1 METYAPNNDL
11 KVKVD
16 SRQIL
21 SIALP
26 ITLAIFIPQLN
37 LLVNSI
43 FLGHL
48 SNQALGN
55 AGVTGVFYLIFAV
68 AGHGLNSSLQSV
80 FSNYAGS
87 DRPDAFKTIL
97 SQGIRISIQL
107 SVAFILFTWIIAP
120 FILKNVTTAD
130 AYPMEI
136 SFLKIRILGLPFLFL
151 FQMGNSFL
159 ISSLN
164 SRLLMIGFVCEAAIN
179 VLFDYLLIFGKFGFP
194 AMGFNGAA
202 VASVISECVGMI
214 VVFAV
219 IYISGLKKKFNL
231 LNNFAYEKNI
241 SNEIKKVAVPLILQ
255 FVISLS
261 TWLVFFLLI
270 ESRGPVAKAVSNTM
284 RNVFGLAGV
293 FIWAFAG
300 TSNTMVSNLIGQGRK
315 DMVIPVVKKIS
326 LWSLGLCLVMICF
339 LNLFPVTFFSL
350 FGQDESFL
358 KEGIP
363 VIRMVSLAMIFMSVS
378 NIWLNAVTG
387 TGNTRINLQIEII
400 SISLYLIYTLYFMKI
415 NYVSLAVAWSNEFV
429 YWLSILLMA
438 TWYIYSKKWMHIK
451 GNQKISEQS

>member
-1 METYAPNNDL
+1 MESYPSNNDL

-21 SIALP
+21 SIAMP
-26 ITLAIFIPQLN
+26 ITLAILVPQLN

-55 AGVTGVFYLIFAV
+55 AGITGVFYLIFAV
-68 AGHGLNSSLQSV
+68 AGHGLNSSMQSV
-80 FSNYAGS
+80 FSGYAGS
-87 DRPDAFKTIL
+87 GRPEAFKTVL

-107 SVAFILFTWIIAP
+107 SVLFILFTWFIAP
-120 FILKNVTTAD
+120 FILQQVSSPD
-130 AYPMEI
+130 SYPMEM
-136 SFLKIRILGLPFLFL
+136 SFLRIRILGLPFLFL

-164 SRLLMIGFVCEAAIN
+164 SRFLMIGFLFEALVN
-179 VLFDYLLIFGKFGFP
+179 VLFDYLLIFGKMGFP
-194 AMGFNGAA
+194 QMGFNGAA
-202 VASVISECVGMI
+202 VASVMDESTGMI

-219 IYISGLKKKFNL
+219 IFITGLKKKYGL
-231 LNNFAYEKNI
+231 LKSFSYNNVI
-241 SNEIKKVAVPLILQ
+241 SKEIKKIALPLILQ
-255 FVISLS
+255 FIISLT
-261 TWLVFFLLI
+261 TWLIFFLLI
-270 ESRGPVAKAVSNTM
+270 ESKGPIAKAVSNTM

-300 TSNTMVSNLIGQGRK
+300 TSNTMVSNLIGQNRK
-315 DMVIPVVKKIS
+315 EIVIPVVKKIS
-326 LWSLGLCLVMICF
+326 LWSLGLCMVMICF

-358 KEGIP
+358 KEGVP
-363 VIRMVSLAMIFMSVS
+363 VIRMVSLGMIFMSIS

-400 SISLYLIYTLYFMKI
+400 SISLYLVYTWYFMKLHYI
-415 NYVSLAVAWSNEFV
+415 SLSIAWSNEFV
-429 YWLSILLMA
+429 YWLSILFMA
-438 TWYIYSKKWMHIK
+438 SGYMFSKKWMHMQ
-451 GNQKISEQS
+451 GNKKMKKH

>member
-1 METYAPNNDL
+1 M
-11 KVKVD
+11 
-16 SRQIL
+16 
-21 SIALP
+21 P
-26 ITLAIFIPQLN
+26 ITLAILVPQLN

-55 AGVTGVFYLIFAV
+55 AGITGVFYLIFAV
-68 AGHGLNSSLQSV
+68 AGHGLNSSMQSV
-80 FSNYAGS
+80 FSGYAGS
-87 DRPDAFKTIL
+87 GKPEAFKTVL

-107 SVAFILFTWIIAP
+107 SGLFILFTWFIAP
-120 FILKNVTTAD
+120 FILQQVSSPD
-130 AYPMEI
+130 SYPMEM
-136 SFLKIRILGLPFLFL
+136 SFLRIRILGLPFLFL

-164 SRLLMIGFVCEAAIN
+164 SRFLMIGFLFEALVN
-179 VLFDYLLIFGKFGFP
+179 VLFDYLLIFGKMGFP
-194 AMGFNGAA
+194 QMGFNGAA
-202 VASVISECVGMI
+202 VASVIAEFTGMI

-219 IYISGLKKKFNL
+219 IFITGLKKKYSL
-231 LNNFAYEKNI
+231 LKCFSYNAVI
-241 SNEIKKVAVPLILQ
+241 SKEIKKIALPLILQ
-255 FVISLS
+255 FIISLT
-261 TWLVFFLLI
+261 TWLIFFLLI
-270 ESRGPVAKAVSNTM
+270 ESKGPIAKAVSNTM

-315 DMVIPVVKKIS
+315 EMVIPVVKKIS
-326 LWSLGLCLVMICF
+326 LWSLGLCMVMICF

-358 KEGIP
+358 AEGVP
-363 VIRMVSLAMIFMSVS
+363 VIRMVSLGMIFMSVS

-400 SISLYLIYTLYFMKI
+400 SISLYLVYTWYFMKLHYI
-415 NYVSLAVAWSNEFV
+415 SLSIAWSNEFV
-429 YWLSILLMA
+429 YWVSILFMA
-438 TWYIYSKKWMHIK
+438 SGYMFSKKWMHIQ
-451 GNQKISEQS
+451 GNKKIKKH

>member
-1 METYAPNNDL
+1 MESYPSNNDL

-21 SIALP
+21 SIAMP
-26 ITLAIFIPQLN
+26 ITLAILVPQLN

-55 AGVTGVFYLIFAV
+55 AGITGVFYLIFAV
-68 AGHGLNSSLQSV
+68 AGHGLNSSMQSV
-80 FSNYAGS
+80 FSGYAGS
-87 DRPDAFKTIL
+87 GRPEAFKTVL

-107 SVAFILFTWIIAP
+107 SVLFILFTWFIAP
-120 FILKNVTTAD
+120 FILQQVSSPD
-130 AYPMEI
+130 SYPMEM
-136 SFLKIRILGLPFLFL
+136 SFLRIRILGLPFLFL

-164 SRLLMIGFVCEAAIN
+164 SRFLMIGFLFEALVN
-179 VLFDYLLIFGKFGFP
+179 VLFDYLLIFGKMGFP
-194 AMGFNGAA
+194 QMGFNGAA
-202 VASVISECVGMI
+202 VASVMAESTGMI

-219 IYISGLKKKFNL
+219 IFITGLKKKYGL
-231 LNNFAYEKNI
+231 LKSFSYNNVI
-241 SNEIKKVAVPLILQ
+241 SKEIKKIALPLILQ
-255 FVISLS
+255 FIISLT
-261 TWLVFFLLI
+261 TWLIFFLLI
-270 ESRGPVAKAVSNTM
+270 ESKGPIAKAVSNTM

-300 TSNTMVSNLIGQGRK
+300 TSNTMVSNLIGQNRK
-315 DMVIPVVKKIS
+315 EIVIPVVKKIS
-326 LWSLGLCLVMICF
+326 LWSLGLCMVMICF

-358 KEGIP
+358 KEGVP
-363 VIRMVSLAMIFMSVS
+363 VIRMVSLGMIFMSIS

-400 SISLYLIYTLYFMKI
+400 SISLYLVYTWYFMKLHYI
-415 NYVSLAVAWSNEFV
+415 SLSIAWSNEFV
-429 YWLSILLMA
+429 YWLSILFMA
-438 TWYIYSKKWMHIK
+438 SGYMFSKKWMHMQ
-451 GNQKISEQS
+451 GNKKMKKH

>member
-1 METYAPNNDL
+1 MESYPSNNDL

-21 SIALP
+21 SIAMP
-26 ITLAIFIPQLN
+26 ITLAILVPQLN

-55 AGVTGVFYLIFAV
+55 AGITGVFYLIFAV
-68 AGHGLNSSLQSV
+68 AGHGLNSSMQSV
-80 FSNYAGS
+80 FSGYAGS
-87 DRPDAFKTIL
+87 GKPEAFKTVL

-107 SVAFILFTWIIAP
+107 SGLFILFTWFIAP
-120 FILKNVTTAD
+120 FILQQVSSPD
-130 AYPMEI
+130 SYPMEM
-136 SFLKIRILGLPFLFL
+136 SFLRIRILGLPFLFL

-164 SRLLMIGFVCEAAIN
+164 SRFLMIGFLFEALVN
-179 VLFDYLLIFGKFGFP
+179 VLFDYLLIFGKMGFP
-194 AMGFNGAA
+194 QMGFNGAA
-202 VASVISECVGMI
+202 VASVMAECTGMI

-219 IYISGLKKKFNL
+219 IFTTGLKKKYGL
-231 LNNFAYEKNI
+231 LKSFSYNQVI
-241 SNEIKKVAVPLILQ
+241 SKEIKKIALPLILQ
-255 FVISLS
+255 FIISLT
-261 TWLVFFLLI
+261 TWLIFFLLI
-270 ESRGPVAKAVSNTM
+270 ESKGPIAKAVSNTM

-300 TSNTMVSNLIGQGRK
+300 TSNTMVSNLIGQNRK
-315 DMVIPVVKKIS
+315 EMVIPVVKKIS
-326 LWSLGLCLVMICF
+326 LWSLGLCMLMICF

-358 KEGIP
+358 AEGIP
-363 VIRMVSLAMIFMSVS
+363 VIRMVSLGMIFMSVS

-400 SISLYLIYTLYFMKI
+400 SISLYLVYTWYFMKLHYI
-415 NYVSLAVAWSNEFV
+415 SLSIAWSNEFV
-429 YWLSILLMA
+429 YWVSILFMA
-438 TWYIYSKKWMHIK
+438 SGYMFSKKWMHIQ
-451 GNQKISEQS
+451 GNKKIKKH

>member
-1 METYAPNNDL
+1 MESYPSNNDL

-21 SIALP
+21 SIAMP
-26 ITLAIFIPQLN
+26 ITLAILVPQLN

-55 AGVTGVFYLIFAV
+55 AGITGVFYLIFAV
-68 AGHGLNSSLQSV
+68 AGHGLNSSMQSV
-80 FSNYAGS
+80 FSGYAGS
-87 DRPDAFKTIL
+87 GKPEAFKTVL

-107 SVAFILFTWIIAP
+107 SVLFILFTWFIAP
-120 FILKNVTTAD
+120 FILQQVSSPD
-130 AYPMEI
+130 SYPMEM
-136 SFLKIRILGLPFLFL
+136 SFLRIRILGLPFLFL

-164 SRLLMIGFVCEAAIN
+164 SRFLMIGFLFEALVN
-179 VLFDYLLIFGKFGFP
+179 VLFDYLLIFGKMGFP
-194 AMGFNGAA
+194 QMGFNGAA
-202 VASVISECVGMI
+202 VASVMAECTGMI

-219 IYISGLKKKFNL
+219 IFITGLKKKYGL
-231 LNNFAYEKNI
+231 LKSFSYNNVI
-241 SNEIKKVAVPLILQ
+241 SKEIKKIALPLILQ
-255 FVISLS
+255 FIISLT
-261 TWLVFFLLI
+261 TWLIFFLLI
-270 ESRGPVAKAVSNTM
+270 ESKGPIAKAVSNTM

-300 TSNTMVSNLIGQGRK
+300 TSNTMVSNLIGQNRK
-315 DMVIPVVKKIS
+315 EMVIPVVKKIS
-326 LWSLGLCLVMICF
+326 LWSLGLCMLMICF

-358 KEGIP
+358 AEGIP
-363 VIRMVSLAMIFMSVS
+363 VIRMVSLGMIFMSIS

-400 SISLYLIYTLYFMKI
+400 SISLYLVYTWYFMKMHYI
-415 NYVSLAVAWSNEFV
+415 SLSIAWSNEFV
-429 YWLSILLMA
+429 YWVSILFMA
-438 TWYIYSKKWMHIK
+438 SGYMFSKKWMHMQGNKKIK
-451 GNQKISEQS
+451 KH

>member
-1 METYAPNNDL
+1 MESYPSNNDL

-21 SIALP
+21 SIAMP
-26 ITLAIFIPQLN
+26 ITLAILVPQLN

-55 AGVTGVFYLIFAV
+55 AGITGVFYLIFAV
-68 AGHGLNSSLQSV
+68 AGHGLNSSMQSV
-80 FSNYAGS
+80 FSGYAGS
-87 DRPDAFKTIL
+87 GKPEAFKTVL

-107 SVAFILFTWIIAP
+107 SVLFILFTWFIAP
-120 FILKNVTTAD
+120 FILQQVSSPD
-130 AYPMEI
+130 SYPMEM
-136 SFLKIRILGLPFLFL
+136 SFLRIRILGLPFLFL

-164 SRLLMIGFVCEAAIN
+164 SRFLMIGFLFEALIN
-179 VLFDYLLIFGKFGFP
+179 VLFDYLLIFGKMGFP
-194 AMGFNGAA
+194 QMGFNGAA
-202 VASVISECVGMI
+202 VASVIAECTGMI

-219 IYISGLKKKFNL
+219 IFITGLKKKYSL
-231 LNNFAYEKNI
+231 LKSFSYNDVI
-241 SNEIKKVAVPLILQ
+241 SKEIKKIALPLILQ
-255 FVISLS
+255 FIISLT
-261 TWLVFFLLI
+261 TWLIFFLLI
-270 ESRGPVAKAVSNTM
+270 ESKGPVAKAVSNTM

-300 TSNTMVSNLIGQGRK
+300 TSNTMVSNLIGQNRK

-326 LWSLGLCLVMICF
+326 LWSLGLCMIMICF
-339 LNLFPVTFFSL
+339 LNLFPITFFSL

-358 KEGIP
+358 AEGVP
-363 VIRMVSLAMIFMSVS
+363 VIRMVSLGMIFMSIS

-400 SISLYLIYTLYFMKI
+400 SISLYLVYTWYFMKLHYI
-415 NYVSLAVAWSNEFV
+415 SLSIAWSNEFV
-429 YWLSILLMA
+429 YWLSILFMA
-438 TWYIYSKKWMHIK
+438 SGYMFSKKWMHMQGNKKIK
-451 GNQKISEQS
+451 KH

>member
-1 METYAPNNDL
+1 MESYPSNNDL

-16 SRQIL
+16 SKQIL
-21 SIALP
+21 SIAMP
-26 ITLAIFIPQLN
+26 ITLAILVPQLN

-55 AGVTGVFYLIFAV
+55 AGITGVFYLIFAV
-68 AGHGLNSSLQSV
+68 AGHGLNSSMQSV
-80 FSNYAGS
+80 FSGYAGS
-87 DRPDAFKTIL
+87 GKPEAFKTVL

-107 SVAFILFTWIIAP
+107 SVLFILFTWFIAP
-120 FILKNVTTAD
+120 FILQQVSSPD
-130 AYPMEI
+130 SYPMEM
-136 SFLKIRILGLPFLFL
+136 SFLRIRILGLPFLFL

-164 SRLLMIGFVCEAAIN
+164 SRFLMIGFLFEALIN
-179 VLFDYLLIFGKFGFP
+179 VLFDYLLIFGKMGFP
-194 AMGFNGAA
+194 QMGFNGAA
-202 VASVISECVGMI
+202 VASVMAECTGMI

-219 IYISGLKKKFNL
+219 IFITGLKKKYGL
-231 LNNFAYEKNI
+231 LKNFSYNNII
-241 SNEIKKVAVPLILQ
+241 SKEIKKIALPLILQ
-255 FVISLS
+255 FIISLT
-261 TWLVFFLLI
+261 TWLIFFLLI
-270 ESRGPVAKAVSNTM
+270 ESKGPVAKAVSNTM

-300 TSNTMVSNLIGQGRK
+300 TSNTMVSNLIGQNRK

-326 LWSLGLCLVMICF
+326 LWSLGLCMIMICF
-339 LNLFPVTFFSL
+339 LNLFPITFFSL

-358 KEGIP
+358 AEGVP
-363 VIRMVSLAMIFMSVS
+363 VIRMVSLGMIFMSIS

-400 SISLYLIYTLYFMKI
+400 SISLYLVYTWYFMKLHYI
-415 NYVSLAVAWSNEFV
+415 SLSIAWSNEFV
-429 YWLSILLMA
+429 YWLSILFMA
-438 TWYIYSKKWMHIK
+438 SGYMFSKKWMHMQGNKKIK
-451 GNQKISEQS
+451 KH

>member
-1 METYAPNNDL
+1 MESYPSNNDL

-21 SIALP
+21 SIAMP
-26 ITLAIFIPQLN
+26 ITLAILVPQLN

-55 AGVTGVFYLIFAV
+55 AGITGVFYLIFAV
-68 AGHGLNSSLQSV
+68 AGHGLNSSMQSV
-80 FSNYAGS
+80 FSGYAGS
-87 DRPDAFKTIL
+87 GKPEAFKTVL

-107 SVAFILFTWIIAP
+107 SVFFILFTWFIAP
-120 FILKNVTTAD
+120 FILQQVSSPD
-130 AYPMEI
+130 SFPMEM
-136 SFLKIRILGLPFLFL
+136 SFLRIRILGLPFLFL

-164 SRLLMIGFVCEAAIN
+164 SRFLMIGFIFEALIN
-179 VLFDYLLIFGKFGFP
+179 VLFDYLLIFGKMGFP
-194 AMGFNGAA
+194 QMGFNGAA
-202 VASVISECVGMI
+202 VASVIAECTGMI

-219 IYISGLKKKFNL
+219 IFITGLKKKYGL
-231 LNNFAYEKNI
+231 LKSFSYNDVI
-241 SNEIKKVAVPLILQ
+241 SKEIKKIALPLILQ
-255 FVISLS
+255 FIISLT
-261 TWLVFFLLI
+261 TWLIFFLLI
-270 ESRGPVAKAVSNTM
+270 ESKGPIAKAVSNTM

-300 TSNTMVSNLIGQGRK
+300 TSNTMVSNLIGQNRK
-315 DMVIPVVKKIS
+315 EMVIPVVKKIS
-326 LWSLGLCLVMICF
+326 LWSLGLCMLMICF

-363 VIRMVSLAMIFMSVS
+363 VIRMVSLGMIFMSIS

-400 SISLYLIYTLYFMKI
+400 SISLYLVYTWYFMKLHYI
-415 NYVSLAVAWSNEFV
+415 SLSVAWSNEFV
-429 YWLSILLMA
+429 YWVSILFMA
-438 TWYIYSKKWMHIK
+438 SGYMFSKKWMHMQGNKKIK
-451 GNQKISEQS
+451 KH

>member
-1 METYAPNNDL
+1 MESYPSNNDL

-21 SIALP
+21 SIAMP
-26 ITLAIFIPQLN
+26 ITLAILVPQLN

-55 AGVTGVFYLIFAV
+55 AGITGVFYLIFAV
-68 AGHGLNSSLQSV
+68 AGHGLNSSMQSV
-80 FSNYAGS
+80 FSGYAGS
-87 DRPDAFKTIL
+87 GKPEAFKTVL

-107 SVAFILFTWIIAP
+107 SVFFILFTWFIAP
-120 FILKNVTTAD
+120 FILQQVSSPD
-130 AYPMEI
+130 SFPMEM
-136 SFLKIRILGLPFLFL
+136 SFLRIRILGLPFLFL

-164 SRLLMIGFVCEAAIN
+164 SRFLMIGFIFEALIN
-179 VLFDYLLIFGKFGFP
+179 VLFDYLLIFGKMGFP
-194 AMGFNGAA
+194 QMGFNGAA
-202 VASVISECVGMI
+202 VASVIAECTGMI

-219 IYISGLKKKFNL
+219 IFITGLKKKYSL
-231 LNNFAYEKNI
+231 LKSFSYDDVVSK
-241 SNEIKKVAVPLILQ
+241 EIKKIALPLILQ
-255 FVISLS
+255 FIISLT
-261 TWLVFFLLI
+261 TWLIFFLLI
-270 ESRGPVAKAVSNTM
+270 ESKGPIAKAVSNTM

-300 TSNTMVSNLIGQGRK
+300 TSNTMVSNLIGQNRK
-315 DMVIPVVKKIS
+315 EMVIPVVKKIS
-326 LWSLGLCLVMICF
+326 LWSLGLCMLMICF

-363 VIRMVSLAMIFMSVS
+363 VIRMVSLGMIFMSIS

-400 SISLYLIYTLYFMKI
+400 SISLYLVYTWYFMKLHYI
-415 NYVSLAVAWSNEFV
+415 SLSVAWSNEFV
-429 YWLSILLMA
+429 YWVSILFMA
-438 TWYIYSKKWMHIK
+438 SGYMFSKKWMHMQGNKKIK
-451 GNQKISEQS
+451 KH

>member
-1 METYAPNNDL
+1 MESYPSNNDL

-21 SIALP
+21 SIAMP
-26 ITLAIFIPQLN
+26 ITLAILVPQLN

-55 AGVTGVFYLIFAV
+55 AGITGVFYLIFAV
-68 AGHGLNSSLQSV
+68 AGHGLNSSMQSV
-80 FSNYAGS
+80 FSGYAGS
-87 DRPDAFKTIL
+87 GKPEAFKTVL

-107 SVAFILFTWIIAP
+107 SVLFILFTWFIAP
-120 FILKNVTTAD
+120 FILQQVSSPD
-130 AYPMEI
+130 SYPMEM
-136 SFLKIRILGLPFLFL
+136 SFLRIRILGLPFLFL

-164 SRLLMIGFVCEAAIN
+164 SRFLMIGFLFEALVN
-179 VLFDYLLIFGKFGFP
+179 VLFDYLLIFGKMGFP
-194 AMGFNGAA
+194 QMGFNGAA
-202 VASVISECVGMI
+202 VASVMAECTGMI

-219 IYISGLKKKFNL
+219 IFITGLKKKYGL
-231 LNNFAYEKNI
+231 LKSFSYNNVI
-241 SNEIKKVAVPLILQ
+241 SKEIKKIALPLILQ
-255 FVISLS
+255 FIISLT
-261 TWLVFFLLI
+261 TWLIFFLLI
-270 ESRGPVAKAVSNTM
+270 ESKGPIAKAVSNTM

-300 TSNTMVSNLIGQGRK
+300 TSNTMVSNLIGQNRK
-315 DMVIPVVKKIS
+315 EMVIPVVKKIS
-326 LWSLGLCLVMICF
+326 LWSLGLCMLMICF

-358 KEGIP
+358 AEGVP
-363 VIRMVSLAMIFMSVS
+363 VIRMVSLGMIFMSIS

-400 SISLYLIYTLYFMKI
+400 SISLYLVYTWYFMKLHYI
-415 NYVSLAVAWSNEFV
+415 SLSIAWSNEFV
-429 YWLSILLMA
+429 YWVSILFMA
-438 TWYIYSKKWMHIK
+438 SGYMFSKKWMHMQGNKKIK
-451 GNQKISEQS
+451 KH

>member
-1 METYAPNNDL
+1 MESYPSNNDL

-21 SIALP
+21 SIAMP
-26 ITLAIFIPQLN
+26 ITLAILVPQLN

-55 AGVTGVFYLIFAV
+55 AGITGVFYLIFAV
-68 AGHGLNSSLQSV
+68 AGHGLNSSMQSV
-80 FSNYAGS
+80 FSGYAGS
-87 DRPDAFKTIL
+87 GKPEAFKTVL

-107 SVAFILFTWIIAP
+107 SVLFILFTWFIAP
-120 FILKNVTTAD
+120 FILQQVSSPD
-130 AYPMEI
+130 SYPMEM
-136 SFLKIRILGLPFLFL
+136 SFLRIRILGLPFLFL

-164 SRLLMIGFVCEAAIN
+164 SRFLMIGFMFEALIN
-179 VLFDYLLIFGKFGFP
+179 VLFDYLLIFGKMGFP
-194 AMGFNGAA
+194 QMGFNGAA
-202 VASVISECVGMI
+202 VASVMAECTGMI

-219 IYISGLKKKFNL
+219 IFISGLKKKYGL
-231 LNNFAYEKNI
+231 LKSFSYNHII
-241 SNEIKKVAVPLILQ
+241 SKEIKKIALPLILQ
-255 FVISLS
+255 FIISLT
-261 TWLVFFLLI
+261 TWLIFFLLI
-270 ESRGPVAKAVSNTM
+270 ESKGPVAKAVSNTM

-326 LWSLGLCLVMICF
+326 LWSLGLCMVMICF
-339 LNLFPVTFFSL
+339 LNLFPITFFSL

-358 KEGIP
+358 AEGVP
-363 VIRMVSLAMIFMSVS
+363 VIRMVSLGMIFMSVS

-400 SISLYLIYTLYFMKI
+400 SISLYMVYTWYFMKLHYI
-415 NYVSLAVAWSNEFV
+415 SLSVAWSNEFV
-429 YWLSILLMA
+429 YWLSILFMA
-438 TWYIYSKKWMHIK
+438 SGYMFSKKWMHMQGNKKIK
-451 GNQKISEQS
+451 KH

>member
-1 METYAPNNDL
+1 MESYPSNNDL

-21 SIALP
+21 SIAMP
-26 ITLAIFIPQLN
+26 ITLAILVPQLN

-55 AGVTGVFYLIFAV
+55 AGITGVFYLIFAV
-68 AGHGLNSSLQSV
+68 AGHGLNSSMQSV
-80 FSNYAGS
+80 FSGYAGS
-87 DRPDAFKTIL
+87 GKPEAFKTVL

-107 SVAFILFTWIIAP
+107 SVFFILFTWLIAP
-120 FILKNVTTAD
+120 FILQQVSSPD
-130 AYPMEI
+130 SFPMEM
-136 SFLKIRILGLPFLFL
+136 SFLRIRILGLPFLFL

-164 SRLLMIGFVCEAAIN
+164 SRFLMIGFLFEALIN
-179 VLFDYLLIFGKFGFP
+179 VLFDYLLIFGKMGFP
-194 AMGFNGAA
+194 QMGFNGAA
-202 VASVISECVGMI
+202 VASVIAECTGMI

-219 IYISGLKKKFNL
+219 IFITGLKKKYGL
-231 LNNFAYEKNI
+231 LKNFSYNEVI
-241 SNEIKKVAVPLILQ
+241 SKEIKKIALPLILQ
-255 FVISLS
+255 FIISLT
-261 TWLVFFLLI
+261 TWLIFFLLI
-270 ESRGPVAKAVSNTM
+270 ESKGPIAKAVSNTM

-300 TSNTMVSNLIGQGRK
+300 TSNTMVSNLIGQNRK
-315 DMVIPVVKKIS
+315 EMVIPVVKKIS
-326 LWSLGLCLVMICF
+326 LWSIGLCMLMICF

-363 VIRMVSLAMIFMSVS
+363 VIRMVSLGMIFMSIS

-400 SISLYLIYTLYFMKI
+400 SISLYLVYTWYFMKLHYI
-415 NYVSLAVAWSNEFV
+415 SLSVAWSNEFV
-429 YWLSILLMA
+429 YWVSILFMA
-438 TWYIYSKKWMHIK
+438 SGYMFSKKWMHMQGNKKIK
-451 GNQKISEQS
+451 KH

>member
-1 METYAPNNDL
+1 MESYPSNNDL

-21 SIALP
+21 SIAMP
-26 ITLAIFIPQLN
+26 ITLAILVPQLN

-48 SNQALGN
+48 SKQALGN
-55 AGVTGVFYLIFAV
+55 AGITGVFYLIFAV
-68 AGHGLNSSLQSV
+68 AGHGLNSSMQSV
-80 FSNYAGS
+80 FSGYAGS
-87 DRPDAFKTIL
+87 GKPEAFKTVL

-107 SVAFILFTWIIAP
+107 SVLFILFTWFIAP
-120 FILKNVTTAD
+120 FILQQVSSPD
-130 AYPMEI
+130 SYPMEM
-136 SFLKIRILGLPFLFL
+136 SFLRIRILGLPFLFL

-164 SRLLMIGFVCEAAIN
+164 SRFLMIGFLFEAFIN
-179 VLFDYLLIFGKFGFP
+179 VLFDYLLIFGKMGFP
-194 AMGFNGAA
+194 QMGFNGAA
-202 VASVISECVGMI
+202 VASVMAECTGMI

-219 IYISGLKKKFNL
+219 IFITGLKKKYGL
-231 LNNFAYEKNI
+231 LKNFSYNNII
-241 SNEIKKVAVPLILQ
+241 SKEIKKIALPLILQ
-255 FVISLS
+255 FIISLT
-261 TWLVFFLLI
+261 TWLIFFLLI
-270 ESRGPVAKAVSNTM
+270 ESKGPVAKAVSNTM

-300 TSNTMVSNLIGQGRK
+300 TSNTMVSNLIGQNRK

-326 LWSLGLCLVMICF
+326 LWSLGLCMIMICF
-339 LNLFPVTFFSL
+339 LNLFPITFFSL

-358 KEGIP
+358 AEGVP
-363 VIRMVSLAMIFMSVS
+363 VIRMVSLGMIFMSIS

-400 SISLYLIYTLYFMKI
+400 SISLYLVYTWYFMKLHYI
-415 NYVSLAVAWSNEFV
+415 SLSIAWSNEFV
-429 YWLSILLMA
+429 YWLSILFMA
-438 TWYIYSKKWMHIK
+438 SGYMFSKKWMHMQGNKKIK
-451 GNQKISEQS
+451 KH

>member
-1 METYAPNNDL
+1 MESYPSNNDL

-26 ITLAIFIPQLN
+26 ITLAILVPQLN

-48 SNQALGN
+48 SKQALGN
-55 AGVTGVFYLIFAV
+55 AGITGVFYLIFAV
-68 AGHGLNSSLQSV
+68 AGHGLNSSMQSV
-80 FSNYAGS
+80 FSGYAGS
-87 DRPDAFKTIL
+87 GKPEAFKTVL

-107 SVAFILFTWIIAP
+107 SVLFILFTWFIAP
-120 FILKNVTTAD
+120 FILKQVSSPD
-130 AYPMEI
+130 AFPMEM
-136 SFLKIRILGLPFLFL
+136 SFLRIRILGLPFLFL

-164 SRLLMIGFVCEAAIN
+164 SRFLMIGFIFEALIN
-179 VLFDYLLIFGKFGFP
+179 VLFDYLLIFGKIGFP
-194 AMGFNGAA
+194 QMGFNGAA
-202 VASVISECVGMI
+202 VASVIAECTGMI

-219 IYISGLKKKFNL
+219 IYITGLKKKYSL
-231 LNNFAYEKNI
+231 LKSFSYDDVI
-241 SNEIKKVAVPLILQ
+241 SKEIKKIALPLILQ
-255 FVISLS
+255 FIISLT
-261 TWLVFFLLI
+261 TWLIFFLLI
-270 ESRGPVAKAVSNTM
+270 ESKGPVAKAVSNTM

-315 DMVIPVVKKIS
+315 EMVIPVVKKIS
-326 LWSLGLCLVMICF
+326 LWSLGLCMVMICF
-339 LNLFPVTFFSL
+339 LNLFPITFFSL

-358 KEGIP
+358 AEGVP
-363 VIRMVSLAMIFMSVS
+363 VIRMVSLGMIFMSIS

-400 SISLYLIYTLYFMKI
+400 SISLYLVYTWYFMKLHYI
-415 NYVSLAVAWSNEFV
+415 SLSVAWSNEFV
-429 YWLSILLMA
+429 YWLSILFMA
-438 TWYIYSKKWMHIK
+438 SGYMFSKKWMHMQGNKKIK
-451 GNQKISEQS
+451 KH

>member
-1 METYAPNNDL
+1 MESYPSNNDL

-21 SIALP
+21 SIAMP
-26 ITLAIFIPQLN
+26 ITLAILVPQLN

-55 AGVTGVFYLIFAV
+55 AGITGVFYLIFAV
-68 AGHGLNSSLQSV
+68 AGHGLNSSMQSV
-80 FSNYAGS
+80 FSGYAGS
-87 DRPDAFKTIL
+87 GKPEAFKTVL

-107 SVAFILFTWIIAP
+107 SVLFILFTWFIAP
-120 FILKNVTTAD
+120 FILQQVSSSD
-130 AYPMEI
+130 SYPMEM
-136 SFLKIRILGLPFLFL
+136 SFLRIRILGLPFLFL

-164 SRLLMIGFVCEAAIN
+164 SRFLMIGFMFEALVN
-179 VLFDYLLIFGKFGFP
+179 VLFDYLLIFGKMGFP
-194 AMGFNGAA
+194 QMGFNGAA
-202 VASVISECVGMI
+202 VASVIAECTGMI

-219 IYISGLKKKFNL
+219 IFITGLKKKYSL
-231 LNNFAYEKNI
+231 LKSFSYNDGI
-241 SNEIKKVAVPLILQ
+241 SKEIKKIALPLILQ
-255 FVISLS
+255 FIISLT
-261 TWLVFFLLI
+261 TWLIFFLLI
-270 ESRGPVAKAVSNTM
+270 ESKGPVAKAVSNTM

-300 TSNTMVSNLIGQGRK
+300 TSNTMVSNLIGQNRK
-315 DMVIPVVKKIS
+315 EMVIPVVKKIS
-326 LWSLGLCLVMICF
+326 LWSLGLCMIMICF
-339 LNLFPVTFFSL
+339 LNLFPITFFSL

-358 KEGIP
+358 AEGVP
-363 VIRMVSLAMIFMSVS
+363 VIRMVSLGMIFMSIS

-400 SISLYLIYTLYFMKI
+400 SISLYLVYTWYFMKLHYI
-415 NYVSLAVAWSNEFV
+415 SLSIAWSNEFV
-429 YWLSILLMA
+429 YWLSILFMA
-438 TWYIYSKKWMHIK
+438 SGYMFSKKWMHMQGNKKIK
-451 GNQKISEQS
+451 KH

>member
-1 METYAPNNDL
+1 METYPSNNDL
-11 KVKVD
+11 RVKVD
-16 SRQIL
+16 SKQIL

-26 ITLAIFIPQLN
+26 ITLAILIPQLN

-55 AGVTGVFYLIFAV
+55 AGITGVFYLIFAV
-68 AGHGLNSSLQSV
+68 AGHGLNSSMQSV
-80 FSNYAGS
+80 FSGYAGS
-87 DRPDAFKTIL
+87 GKPEAFKTVL

-107 SVAFILFTWIIAP
+107 SVLFILFTWFIAP
-120 FILKNVTTAD
+120 FILQQVSSPES
-130 AYPMEI
+130 YPMEM
-136 SFLKIRILGLPFLFL
+136 SFLRIRILGLPFLFL

-164 SRLLMIGFVCEAAIN
+164 SRFLMIGFIFEASVN
-179 VLFDYLLIFGKFGFP
+179 VLFDYLLIFGKMGFP
-194 AMGFNGAA
+194 QMGFNGAA
-202 VASVISECVGMI
+202 VASVMAECTGMI

-219 IYISGLKKKFNL
+219 IFITGLKKKYGL
-231 LNNFAYEKNI
+231 LKSFSYNDVI
-241 SNEIKKVAVPLILQ
+241 SKEIKKIALPLILQ
-255 FVISLS
+255 FIISLT
-261 TWLVFFLLI
+261 TWLIFFLLI
-270 ESRGPVAKAVSNTM
+270 ESKGPIAKAVSNTM

-315 DMVIPVVKKIS
+315 EMVIPVVKKIS
-326 LWSLGLCLVMICF
+326 LWSLGLCMVMICF

-358 KEGIP
+358 AEGIP
-363 VIRMVSLAMIFMSVS
+363 VIRMVSLGMIFMSVS

-400 SISLYLIYTLYFMKI
+400 SISLYMVYTWYFMKLHYI
-415 NYVSLAVAWSNEFV
+415 SLSVAWSNEFV
-429 YWLSILLMA
+429 YWLSILFMA
-438 TWYIYSKKWMHIK
+438 SGYMFSKKWMHMQGNKKIK
-451 GNQKISEQS
+451 KH

>member
-1 METYAPNNDL
+1 MESYPSNNDL

-26 ITLAIFIPQLN
+26 ITLAILVPQLN

-48 SNQALGN
+48 SKQALGN
-55 AGVTGVFYLIFAV
+55 AGITGVFYLIFAV
-68 AGHGLNSSLQSV
+68 AGHGLNSSMQSV
-80 FSNYAGS
+80 FSGYAGS
-87 DRPDAFKTIL
+87 GKPEAFKTVL

-107 SVAFILFTWIIAP
+107 SVLFILFTWFIAP
-120 FILKNVTTAD
+120 FILKQVSSPD
-130 AYPMEI
+130 AFPMEM
-136 SFLKIRILGLPFLFL
+136 SFLRIRILGLPFLFL

-164 SRLLMIGFVCEAAIN
+164 SRFLMIGFIFEALIN
-179 VLFDYLLIFGKFGFP
+179 VLFDYLLIFGKMGFP
-194 AMGFNGAA
+194 QMGFNGAA
-202 VASVISECVGMI
+202 VASVIAECTGMI

-219 IYISGLKKKFNL
+219 IYITGLKKKYSL
-231 LNNFAYEKNI
+231 LKSFSYNDGI
-241 SNEIKKVAVPLILQ
+241 SKEIKKIALPLILQ
-255 FVISLS
+255 FIISLT
-261 TWLVFFLLI
+261 TWLIFFLLI
-270 ESRGPVAKAVSNTM
+270 ESKGPVAKAVSNTM

-315 DMVIPVVKKIS
+315 EMVIPVVKKIS
-326 LWSLGLCLVMICF
+326 LWSLGLCMIMICF

-358 KEGIP
+358 AEGVP
-363 VIRMVSLAMIFMSVS
+363 VIRMVSLGMIFMSIS

-400 SISLYLIYTLYFMKI
+400 SISLYLVYTWYFMKLHYI
-415 NYVSLAVAWSNEFV
+415 SLSIAWSNEFV
-429 YWLSILLMA
+429 YWLSILFMA
-438 TWYIYSKKWMHIK
+438 SGYMFSKKWMHMQGNKKIK
-451 GNQKISEQS
+451 EH

>member
-1 METYAPNNDL
+1 M
-11 KVKVD
+11 
-16 SRQIL
+16 
-21 SIALP
+21 P
-26 ITLAIFIPQLN
+26 ITLAILVPQLN

-55 AGVTGVFYLIFAV
+55 AGITGVFYLIFAV
-68 AGHGLNSSLQSV
+68 AGHGLNSSMQSV
-80 FSNYAGS
+80 FSGYAGS
-87 DRPDAFKTIL
+87 GKPEAFKTVL

-107 SVAFILFTWIIAP
+107 SVFFILFTWFIAP
-120 FILKNVTTAD
+120 FILQQVSSPD
-130 AYPMEI
+130 SFPMEM
-136 SFLKIRILGLPFLFL
+136 SFLRIRILGLPFLFL

-164 SRLLMIGFVCEAAIN
+164 SRFLMIGFIFEALIN
-179 VLFDYLLIFGKFGFP
+179 VLFDYLLIFGKMGFP
-194 AMGFNGAA
+194 QMGFNGAA
-202 VASVISECVGMI
+202 VASVIAECTGMI

-219 IYISGLKKKFNL
+219 IFITGLKKKYSL
-231 LNNFAYEKNI
+231 LKSFSYDDVVSK
-241 SNEIKKVAVPLILQ
+241 EIKKIALPLILQ
-255 FVISLS
+255 FIISLT
-261 TWLVFFLLI
+261 TWLIFFLLI
-270 ESRGPVAKAVSNTM
+270 ESKGPIAKAVSNTM

-300 TSNTMVSNLIGQGRK
+300 TSNTMVSNLIGQNRK
-315 DMVIPVVKKIS
+315 EMVIPVVKKIS
-326 LWSLGLCLVMICF
+326 LWSLGLCMLMICF

-363 VIRMVSLAMIFMSVS
+363 VIRMVSLGMIFMSIS

-400 SISLYLIYTLYFMKI
+400 SISLYLVYTWYFMKLHYI
-415 NYVSLAVAWSNEFV
+415 SLSVAWSNEFV
-429 YWLSILLMA
+429 YWVSILFMA
-438 TWYIYSKKWMHIK
+438 SGYMFSKKWMHMQGNKKIK
-451 GNQKISEQS
+451 KH

>member
-1 METYAPNNDL
+1 MESYPSNNDL

-21 SIALP
+21 SIAMP
-26 ITLAIFIPQLN
+26 ITLAILVPQLN

-55 AGVTGVFYLIFAV
+55 AGITGVFYLIFAV
-68 AGHGLNSSLQSV
+68 AGHGLNSSMQSV
-80 FSNYAGS
+80 FSGYAGS
-87 DRPDAFKTIL
+87 GKPEAFKTVL

-107 SVAFILFTWIIAP
+107 SVLFILFTWFIAP
-120 FILKNVTTAD
+120 FILQQVSSPD
-130 AYPMEI
+130 SYPMEM
-136 SFLKIRILGLPFLFL
+136 SFLRIRILGLPFLFL

-164 SRLLMIGFVCEAAIN
+164 SRFLMIGFLFEALIN
-179 VLFDYLLIFGKFGFP
+179 VLFDYLLIFGKMGFP
-194 AMGFNGAA
+194 QMGFNGAA
-202 VASVISECVGMI
+202 VASVMAECTGMI

-219 IYISGLKKKFNL
+219 IFITGLKKKYGL
-231 LNNFAYEKNI
+231 LKSFSYNNVI
-241 SNEIKKVAVPLILQ
+241 SKEIKKIALPLILQ
-255 FVISLS
+255 FIISLT
-261 TWLVFFLLI
+261 TWLIFFLLI
-270 ESRGPVAKAVSNTM
+270 ESKGPIAKAVSNTM

-300 TSNTMVSNLIGQGRK
+300 TSNTMVSNLIGQNRK
-315 DMVIPVVKKIS
+315 EMVIPVVKKIS
-326 LWSLGLCLVMICF
+326 LWSLGLCMVMICF

-358 KEGIP
+358 AEGVP
-363 VIRMVSLAMIFMSVS
+363 VIRMVSLGMIFMSVS

-400 SISLYLIYTLYFMKI
+400 SISLYLVYTWYFMKLHYI
-415 NYVSLAVAWSNEFV
+415 SLSIAWSNEFV
-429 YWLSILLMA
+429 YWVSILFMA
-438 TWYIYSKKWMHIK
+438 SGYMFSKKWMHIQ
-451 GNQKISEQS
+451 GNKKIKKH

>member
-1 METYAPNNDL
+1 MESYPSNNDL

-21 SIALP
+21 SIAMP
-26 ITLAIFIPQLN
+26 ITLAILVPQLN

-55 AGVTGVFYLIFAV
+55 AGITGVFYLIFAV
-68 AGHGLNSSLQSV
+68 AGHGLNSSMQSV
-80 FSNYAGS
+80 FSGYAGS
-87 DRPDAFKTIL
+87 GKPEAFKTVL

-107 SVAFILFTWIIAP
+107 SVLFILFTWFIAP
-120 FILKNVTTAD
+120 FILQQVSSPD
-130 AYPMEI
+130 SYPMEM
-136 SFLKIRILGLPFLFL
+136 SFLRIRILGLPFLFL

-164 SRLLMIGFVCEAAIN
+164 SRFLMIGFLFEALIN
-179 VLFDYLLIFGKFGFP
+179 VLFDYLLIFGKMGFP
-194 AMGFNGAA
+194 QMGFNGAA
-202 VASVISECVGMI
+202 VASVMAECTGMI

-219 IYISGLKKKFNL
+219 IFITGLKKKYGL
-231 LNNFAYEKNI
+231 LKSFSYNNVI
-241 SNEIKKVAVPLILQ
+241 SKEIKKIALPLILQ
-255 FVISLS
+255 FIISLT
-261 TWLVFFLLI
+261 TWLIFFLLI
-270 ESRGPVAKAVSNTM
+270 ESKGPIAKAVSNTM

-300 TSNTMVSNLIGQGRK
+300 TSNTMVSNLIGQNRK
-315 DMVIPVVKKIS
+315 EMVIPVVKKIS
-326 LWSLGLCLVMICF
+326 LWSLGLCMLMICF

-358 KEGIP
+358 AEGIP
-363 VIRMVSLAMIFMSVS
+363 VIRMVSLGMIFMSVS

-400 SISLYLIYTLYFMKI
+400 SISLYLVYTWYFMKLHYI
-415 NYVSLAVAWSNEFV
+415 SLSIAWSNEFV
-429 YWLSILLMA
+429 YWVSILFMA
-438 TWYIYSKKWMHIK
+438 SGYMFSKKWMHIQ
-451 GNQKISEQS
+451 GNKKIKKH

>member
-1 METYAPNNDL
+1 MESYPSNNDL

-21 SIALP
+21 SIAMP
-26 ITLAIFIPQLN
+26 ITLAILVPQLN

-55 AGVTGVFYLIFAV
+55 AGITGVFYLIFAV
-68 AGHGLNSSLQSV
+68 AGHGLNSSMQSV
-80 FSNYAGS
+80 FSGYAGS
-87 DRPDAFKTIL
+87 GKPEAFKTVL

-107 SVAFILFTWIIAP
+107 SVLFILFTWFIAP
-120 FILKNVTTAD
+120 FILQQVSSPD
-130 AYPMEI
+130 SYPMEM
-136 SFLKIRILGLPFLFL
+136 SFLRTRILGLPFLFL

-164 SRLLMIGFVCEAAIN
+164 SRFLMIGFLFEALVN
-179 VLFDYLLIFGKFGFP
+179 VLFDYLLIFGKMGFP
-194 AMGFNGAA
+194 QMGFNGAA
-202 VASVISECVGMI
+202 VASVMAECTGMI

-219 IYISGLKKKFNL
+219 IFITGLKKKYGL
-231 LNNFAYEKNI
+231 LKSFSYNNVI
-241 SNEIKKVAVPLILQ
+241 SKEIKKIALPLILQ
-255 FVISLS
+255 FIISLT
-261 TWLVFFLLI
+261 TWLIFFLLI
-270 ESRGPVAKAVSNTM
+270 ESKGPIAKAVSNTM

-300 TSNTMVSNLIGQGRK
+300 TSNTMVSNLIGQNRK
-315 DMVIPVVKKIS
+315 EMVIPVVKKIS
-326 LWSLGLCLVMICF
+326 LWSLGLCMLMICF

-358 KEGIP
+358 AEGVP
-363 VIRMVSLAMIFMSVS
+363 VIRMVSLGMIFMSIS
-378 NIWLNAVTG
+378 DIWLNAVTG

-400 SISLYLIYTLYFMKI
+400 SISLYLVYTWYFMKLHYI
-415 NYVSLAVAWSNEFV
+415 SLSIAWSNEFV
-429 YWLSILLMA
+429 YWVSILFMA
-438 TWYIYSKKWMHIK
+438 SGYMFSKKWMHMQGNKKIK
-451 GNQKISEQS
+451 KH

>member
-1 METYAPNNDL
+1 MESYPSNNDL

-21 SIALP
+21 SIAMP
-26 ITLAIFIPQLN
+26 ITLAILVPQLN

-55 AGVTGVFYLIFAV
+55 AGITGVFYLIFAV
-68 AGHGLNSSLQSV
+68 AGHGLSSSMQSV
-80 FSNYAGS
+80 FSGYAGS
-87 DRPDAFKTIL
+87 GKPEAFKTVL

-107 SVAFILFTWIIAP
+107 SVLFILFTWFIAP
-120 FILKNVTTAD
+120 FILQQVSSPD
-130 AYPMEI
+130 SYPMEM
-136 SFLKIRILGLPFLFL
+136 SFLRIRILGLPFLFL

-164 SRLLMIGFVCEAAIN
+164 SRFLMIGFLFEALIN
-179 VLFDYLLIFGKFGFP
+179 VLFDYLLIFGKMGFP
-194 AMGFNGAA
+194 QMGFNGAA
-202 VASVISECVGMI
+202 VASVMAECTGMI

-219 IYISGLKKKFNL
+219 IFITGLKKKYGL
-231 LNNFAYEKNI
+231 LKSFSYNNVI
-241 SNEIKKVAVPLILQ
+241 SKEIKKIALPLILQ
-255 FVISLS
+255 FIISLT
-261 TWLVFFLLI
+261 TWLIFFLLI
-270 ESRGPVAKAVSNTM
+270 ESKGPIAKAVSNTM

-300 TSNTMVSNLIGQGRK
+300 TSNTMVSNLIGQNRK
-315 DMVIPVVKKIS
+315 EMVIPVVKKIS
-326 LWSLGLCLVMICF
+326 LWSLGLCMLMICF

-358 KEGIP
+358 AEGVP
-363 VIRMVSLAMIFMSVS
+363 VIRMVSLGMIFMSVS

-400 SISLYLIYTLYFMKI
+400 SISLYLVYTWYFMKLHYI
-415 NYVSLAVAWSNEFV
+415 SLSIAWSNEFV
-429 YWLSILLMA
+429 YWVSILFMA
-438 TWYIYSKKWMHIK
+438 SGYMFSKKWMHIQ
-451 GNQKISEQS
+451 GNKKIKKH

>member
-1 METYAPNNDL
+1 MESYPSNNDL

-21 SIALP
+21 SIAMP
-26 ITLAIFIPQLN
+26 ITLAILVPQLN

-55 AGVTGVFYLIFAV
+55 AGITGVFYLIFAV
-68 AGHGLNSSLQSV
+68 AGHGLNSSMQSV
-80 FSNYAGS
+80 FSGYAGS
-87 DRPDAFKTIL
+87 GKPEAFKTVL

-107 SVAFILFTWIIAP
+107 SVLFILFTWFIAP
-120 FILKNVTTAD
+120 FILQQVSSPD
-130 AYPMEI
+130 SYPMEM
-136 SFLKIRILGLPFLFL
+136 SFLRIRILGLPFLFL

-164 SRLLMIGFVCEAAIN
+164 SRFLMIGFLFEALIN
-179 VLFDYLLIFGKFGFP
+179 VLFDYLLIFGKMGFP
-194 AMGFNGAA
+194 QMGFNGAA
-202 VASVISECVGMI
+202 VASVMAECTGMI

-219 IYISGLKKKFNL
+219 IFITGLKKKYGL
-231 LNNFAYEKNI
+231 LKNFSYNNII
-241 SNEIKKVAVPLILQ
+241 SKEIKKIALPLILQ
-255 FVISLS
+255 FIISLT
-261 TWLVFFLLI
+261 TWLIFFLLI
-270 ESRGPVAKAVSNTM
+270 ESKGPVAKAVSNTM

-300 TSNTMVSNLIGQGRK
+300 TSNTMVSNLIGQNRK

-326 LWSLGLCLVMICF
+326 LWSLGLCMIMICF
-339 LNLFPVTFFSL
+339 LNLFPITFFSL

-358 KEGIP
+358 AEGVP
-363 VIRMVSLAMIFMSVS
+363 VIRMVSLGMIFMSIS

-400 SISLYLIYTLYFMKI
+400 SISLYLVYTWYFMKLHYI
-415 NYVSLAVAWSNEFV
+415 SLSIAWSNEFV
-429 YWLSILLMA
+429 YWLSILFMA
-438 TWYIYSKKWMHIK
+438 SGYMFSKKWMHMQGNKKIK
-451 GNQKISEQS
+451 KH